1 MSSKFSVLMSIYEK
15 ENVGH
20 FDRAMRSIWNDQTI
34 KPNEIVLV
42 KDGPLTQ
49 ELDQAISAWS
59 FELKDVL
66 KIISIETNLGVGN
79 AKNIGVKACSNEL
92 IAVMDTDDVSLPD
105 RFEKQLTIF
114 NSQDIDVCGAWVGEF
129 IDNEN
134 SLVSYRRTPESH
146 NAILVFAKSR
156 SPVNHP
162 TTMYKRSSVLKA
174 GNYAKYRTSE
184 DYNLFVKLIM
194 SGAKL
199 YNIQEP
205 LVSMRIGNNQEA
217 RRRGLKNAIMEAGV
231 QKEFYIMGFLN
242 VYELCRNIAVGFF
255 IRMLPRALLKVA
267 FRMIRKL

>member
-1 MSSKFSVLMSIYEK
+1 MNFSVLLSIYCNE
-15 ENVGH
+15 EVHYFN
-20 FDRAMRSIWNDQTI
+20 RAMRSIWDEQTI
-34 KPNEIVLV
+34 QPNEIVLV
-42 KDGPLTQ
+42 EDGPLTQ
-49 ELDQAISAWS
+49 ELYQAIGIWKRQ
-59 FELKDVL
+59 LKDLL
-66 KIISIETNLGVGN
+66 KIVSIKKNSGVGN

-129 IDNEN
+129 VNNEN
-134 SLVSYRRTPESH
+134 LIASYRRTPEKH
-146 NAILVFAKSR
+146 NEIVIFAKSR

-162 TTMYKRSSVLKA
+162 TAMYKRSSVLKA

-184 DYNLFVKLIM
+184 DYDLFVKLIM

-231 QKEFYIMGFLN
+231 QKEFYIMGFLT
-242 VYELCRNIAVGFF
+242 VYELCRNITVGFF
-255 IRMLPRALLKVA
+255 IRMLPSALLKVV